1 MAFQAGRML
10 LNTSALGKG
19 GSRGMVRVLSVVATE
34 EPEKSAVPGRP
45 APSAASGVSRRSQ
58 RRRQLHV
65 VVASTD

>member
-1 MAFQAGRML
+1 MAFQAGTTL

-34 EPEKSAVPGRP
+34 EPKSLLSQADR